1 MQALYKMIWLEYENT
16 KDKSEWIPISKL
28 THATDLVFDFHIAY
42 PTKLSLLSLLW
53 LHCCI
58 LFPIFIYF

>member
-16 KDKSEWIPISKL
+16 KDKSEWIPISKF

-42 PTKLSLLSLLW
+42 PTKLSLLSL
-53 LHCCI
+53 
-58 LFPIFIYF
+58 F